1 MLGVLDSRA
10 QHTRVYPSRRACT
23 GARAQCTRNATL
35 CPPTNTPRDSDTR
48 TSPFLPCAPSI
59 CTHLRSLS
67 HSPPEHSGRGARGAQ
82 GRGEARRVC
91 THMQARTLAHTHTL
105 PRTPGTPRR
114 SQPPQASQGGAR
126 RHAAVAD
133 DGCPPL
139 RPSPSRLALL
149 SLLLPDA
156 SSTRAAPGG
165 SSALASSRT
174 QPLLPLPLLRLL
186 HPLAPRYNRQTPQQ
200 RPFLEPL

>member
-1 MLGVLDSRA
+1 MEFWTAEPSTRECTPPAALA
-10 QHTRVYPSRRACT
+10 Q
-23 GARAQCTRNATL
+23 ARALSVHAMLHSALQRTHRATATPAH
-35 CPPTNTPRDSDTR
+35 PPSFPVHR
-48 TSPFLPCAPSI
+48 PSAH
-59 CTHLRSLS
+59 TFALS

-91 THMQARTLAHTHTL
+91 THMQARTHTRTHTHTL

>member
-59 CTHLRSLS
+59 CTHLRSLTL
-67 HSPPEHSGRGARGAQ
+67 PQNTPAGGREGRRG
-82 GRGEARRVC
+82 GERRGECARTCR
-91 THMQARTLAHTHTL
+91 HAHTLAHTHTL

>member
-1 MLGVLDSRA
+1 MADAWSSG
-10 QHTRVYPSRRACT
+10 QPSPAHASVPLPPRLHRRARSVYTQCYTLPSNEHTARQRHPHIPLPSLCT
-23 GARAQCTRNATL
+23 VHL
-35 CPPTNTPRDSDTR
+35 HTP
-48 TSPFLPCAPSI
+48 
-59 CTHLRSLS
+59 SLS

-174 QPLLPLPLLRLL
+174 QPLLPLLRLL

>member
-1 MLGVLDSRA
+1 MEFWTAEPSTRECTPPAALA
-10 QHTRVYPSRRACT
+10 Q
-23 GARAQCTRNATL
+23 ARALSVHAMLHSALQRTHRATATPAH
-35 CPPTNTPRDSDTR
+35 PPSFPVHRPSAHTFALSLTLPQNTP
-48 TSPFLPCAPSI
+48 AG
-59 CTHLRSLS
+59 
-67 HSPPEHSGRGARGAQ
+67 GREGRRG
-82 GRGEARRVC
+82 GERRGECARTCR
-91 THMQARTLAHTHTL
+91 HAHTLAHTHTL